1 MRWIGLWNLARD
13 VVDAPREM
21 GQVISIH
28 QLDRIYVAK
37 PGWIPI
43 DDIYHQLKDPA
54 VEAQRN
60 LQPHC
65 RRHQYRRQL
74 HHTWWS
80 SVRTLDGQILNFD
93 TYAGRTCAD
102 IYINKINQ
110 RKSMFGK
117 LQNGSLND
125 DMLKNFLT
133 ELRHKARRPI
143 WGLRWMDLLKM
154 NEWWQ
159 SWTLQRKQASQRL
172 RWQMAAT
179 NPPDVELENS
189 DVPLLLS
196 AGAQQRL
203 GLVIDMGNHTIY
215 SRTLKELELIVHN
228 GLIVCLPLHFLE
240 NLDWAI
246 SCWTPRS
253 STTSGILSRMT
264 TPFPMM
270 RPSNMTWRW
279 RMRTMKWTKKAVTTC
294 RSLRERLRFRRASNF
309 KNPWT
314 KWRRRTVPWGLGW
327 ERSTEDEDVAMQVLG
342 GNICLCYLTCW
353 AFRQPSTMTATTLEE
368 IQSGPP
374 GEVDWGRRCL
384 LALFGAGLWTMEQ
397 VAVCQHVRKIKF
409 HNLLI
414 CYLWWTLVKKTQVWS
429 TILNVLILHYK
440 IMMHSVWPTPKRTY
454 GTK

>member
-1 MRWIGLWNLARD
+1 MRTL
-13 VVDAPREM
+13 
-21 GQVISIH
+21 QVITSPIMATAH
-28 QLDRIYVAK
+28 EDHEVDRIVELGEGCGGCAERDGSSHFNPSARSHLCRKTGMNTHRRHLSPAERSRSRSAAKSTPLPATSISAAASPYVVKFSQDFGWADPELWHLCWAHLCRHLHQQDKPAEIYVWKVAEWIAERRHAQEFPDRASSQSSKAYMRTEMNGPAK
-37 PGWIPI
+37 
-43 DDIYHQLKDPA
+43 DERMMA
-54 VEAQRN
+54 VLDTGCREDR
-60 LQPHC
+60 LQPK
-65 RRHQYRRQL
+65 
-74 HHTWWS
+74 
-80 SVRTLDGQILNFD
+80 G
-93 TYAGRTCAD
+93 
-102 IYINKINQ
+102 
-110 RKSMFGK
+110 
-117 LQNGSLND
+117 
-125 DMLKNFLT
+125 
-133 ELRHKARRPI
+133 
-143 WGLRWMDLLKM
+143 WGG
-154 NEWWQ
+154 
-159 SWTLQRKQASQRL
+159 
-172 RWQMAAT
+172 RWQQDT
-179 NPPDVELENS
+179 NLPEDVELENS

-253 STTSGILSRMT
+253 GTTSGTLSRMT
-264 TPFPMM
+264 TPFPMT
-270 RPSNMTWRW
+270 RPSNMTWCW
-279 RMRTMKWTKKAVTTC
+279 RMRTMKWTKEAVTTC

-314 KWRRRTVPWGLGW
+314 KWRRRTVPWGLDW

-414 CYLWWTLVKKTQVWS
+414 CYLWWTLV
-429 TILNVLILHYK
+429 
-440 IMMHSVWPTPKRTY
+440 
-454 GTK
+454 